1 MKKENYLYILILLG
15 LQSSLKNAIAD
26 EFETSLLVGKSA
38 QGDISRFFTDSKIP
52 SGKQLADLYV
62 NNNWRGQFEIDVDND
77 GKLISLSS
85 KDIEKLNLNLSPN
98 VINRIQQQAFIP
110 IDTLVANIHY
120 KFNINELRLN
130 MTVPQ
135 VALKQSETNYVDP
148 SLWNYGKPA
157 IIFSYNAN
165 YYSYK
170 EKKNIK
176 TNSNNFYATLNSGI
190 NLGAWQ
196 FRNESSYH
204 HNSHGTSKWK
214 NNTRYAYRPIS
225 QIKSGLKAGD
235 FYTPAD
241 LFNSIRIRGIALATE
256 MGMYP
261 NSSQNFIPIIRGVAQ
276 TNALVSVYQNNN
288 LLYQENVPSG
298 EFSFNDLQPSAGG
311 GDLFV
316 VIQEADGRKE
326 TFTVPYSAVPDMLK
340 QGIYTYSLL
349 AGKTKI
355 ESTHYQPNFTQGE
368 VHYGLNNLVTL
379 YAGMLFSEKYY
390 SGVVGSGW
398 NFSFGAISADVTQA
412 NTKLD
417 SGDQSGQSYRLTYSK
432 YIHST
437 STNLTLASYRYST
450 SDYYSFM
457 DAIYAQDNYR
467 AWKSY
472 QEEFAQK
479 LGNNPPSE
487 LSLTNF
493 DALRGSRA
501 KNTFTLNLNQQLADG
516 YGSVFIS
523 GTHRD
528 YWNTDGNSR
537 EYQAGYANNY
547 NDVSYGVSVSRIR
560 NYDNNEETRIYANVS
575 VPFSLFEKRANISM
589 GSYFTGS
596 DYQQVVVSVSGI
608 AGKNDQVN
616 YTVTATNQDSGNNLV
631 GANASYQL
639 PWSTLSG
646 SYTEANNY
654 RQSGLGARG
663 TLVAIPEHIVFSGET
678 GQTYTI
684 IEAPMAN
691 NMMVNSNKTTLTNQ
705 QGVVL
710 IANSTPYR
718 TNSYT
723 LSDTNQT
730 SGAEVLGNMGNV
742 SPYQGSVNY
751 IKFDTDTRQT
761 YILRGNLANGESLP
775 FGTEVTDAQK
785 QNIGYV
791 GQSSLLYLKSAQL
804 PNALH
809 IKLSGKKECVIENPI
824 DTMDK
829 NKNLCRERKK

>member
-1 MKKENYLYILILLG
+1 MKKENYLYFLILLG
-15 LQSSLKNAIAD
+15 LQSCLKNAIAD

-38 QGDISRFFTDSKIP
+38 QGDISRFYTDSKIP

-62 NNNWRGQFEIDVDND
+62 NNNWKGQFEIEVDND

-85 KDIEKLNLNLSPN
+85 DDVEKLNLNLSPS
-98 VINRIQQQAFIP
+98 VIEKIQQQNVIP
-110 IDTLVANIHY
+110 INSLVPNVHY
-120 KFNINELRLN
+120 KFNINELRLD

-135 VALKQSETNYVDP
+135 VALKQSEANYVDP
-148 SLWNYGKPA
+148 SLWNYGEPA
-157 IIFSYNAN
+157 IIFSYNTN

-170 EKKNIK
+170 EKKNAK
-176 TNSNNFYATLNSGI
+176 TSSDNFYATLNSGV

-196 FRNESSYH
+196 FRDESSYR
-204 HNSHGTSKWK
+204 NSSHGTSKWK

-225 QIKSGLKAGD
+225 QIKSGVKVGD
-235 FYTPAD
+235 FYTPAA
-241 LFNSIRIRGIALATE
+241 LFNSLRIRGIALATE

-261 NSSQNFIPIIRGVAQ
+261 NSSQNFVPIIRGVAQ

-288 LLYQENVPSG
+288 LVYQENVPPG
-298 EFSFNDLQPSAGG
+298 EFTFNDLQPSAGG

-316 VIQEADGRKE
+316 VVQEADGRKE
-326 TFTVPYSAVPDMLK
+326 TFTIPYSAVPDMLK
-340 QGIYTYSLL
+340 EGIYTYNLL

-368 VHYGLNNLVTL
+368 IHYGLNNLVTL

-398 NFSFGAISADVTQA
+398 NFSFGAISADVTHA
-412 NTKLD
+412 NAKLD
-417 SGDQSGQSYRLTYSK
+417 AGSQSGQSYRLTYSK
-432 YIHST
+432 YINST

-450 SDYYSFM
+450 SGYYSFM

-472 QEEFAQK
+472 QDDLSQQ
-479 LGNNPPSE
+479 LGNDAPSD
-487 LSLTNF
+487 LSLSNF

-516 YGSVFIS
+516 YGSIFVS

-528 YWNTDGNSR
+528 YWNTHGSSR

-547 NDVSYGVSVSRIR
+547 NDVAYSVSVSRIR
-560 NYDNNEETRIYANVS
+560 NYDNKEETRVYANVS
-575 VPFSLFEKRANISM
+575 VPFSLFEKRANINL
-589 GSYFTGS
+589 GSYFTDS
-596 DYQQVVVSVSGI
+596 HYQQTALSVSGI

-616 YTVTATNQDSGNNLV
+616 YTVTATNQSGGNNLV

-639 PWSTLSG
+639 PSSTLSG

-654 RQSGLGARG
+654 RQAGLGARG
-663 TLVAIPEHIVFSGET
+663 TVVAIPEHIVFSGET

-684 IEAPMAN
+684 IEAPLAN
-691 NMMVNSNKTTLTNQ
+691 NMMVNSDKTTLTNQ

-710 IANSTPYR
+710 VANSTPYR
-718 TNSYT
+718 TNTYT
-723 LSDTNQT
+723 LSDTDKT
-730 SGAEVLGNMGNV
+730 SGAEVLGNMSNV
-742 SPYQGSVNY
+742 SPYQGAVNF
-751 IKFDTDTRQT
+751 IKLETDTRQT
-761 YILRGNLANGESLP
+761 YIFRASLANGESLP
-775 FGTEVTDAQK
+775 FGTEVNNAQQ

-791 GQSSLLYLKSAQL
+791 GQSGVIYIKSDQWPSALY
-804 PNALH
+804 
-809 IKLSGKKECVIENPI
+809 IKLNPKEKSECVIKDPVN
-824 DTMDK
+824 TMDR
-829 NKNLCRERKK
+829 NRNFCR